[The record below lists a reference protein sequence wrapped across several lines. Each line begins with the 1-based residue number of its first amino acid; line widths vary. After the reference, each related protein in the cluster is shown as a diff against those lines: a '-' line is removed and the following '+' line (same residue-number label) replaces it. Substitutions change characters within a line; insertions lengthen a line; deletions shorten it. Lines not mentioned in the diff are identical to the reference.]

1 VLLRLSVFH
10 PCCLGRRQMV
20 EIRQL
25 ASSGVSII
33 GIISTS
39 VCILSLLLY
48 FLLIPASRRN
58 ALIQVCAYVTFGDLV
73 SSSGLIFGFSNDRT
87 HICKAQAFLTNL
99 GPLWSIF
106 WTIRISIIVMQ
117 IIYKCPQP
125 SPTTPT
131 ILINSTTGLTSNLSH
146 NPISNSINSREH
158 DLESSIFWHLFCWVW
173 PLILTLLILTTNRY
187 GCGGNADLCWCF
199 IGNRTN
205 SPHWTQAFWTITAF
219 YLWVWSS
226 ILIFATVFLLA
237 LYRCHK
243 LRDSLSKSS
252 AEGVIVRTLLPYLL
266 VIVIC
271 WLFPTIFDVTI
282 AISPNSP
289 LVNSHISLLIA
300 SILPTLQGML
310 TGVIFIRSIFR
321 EWRSS
326 YSVTPDLVSS
336 VKPASRQLVCLQ
348 NQNIVE
354 MPHP

>member
-1 VLLRLSVFH
+1 
-10 PCCLGRRQMV
+10 
-20 EIRQL
+20 
-25 ASSGVSII
+25 
-33 GIISTS
+33 
-39 VCILSLLLY
+39 
-48 FLLIPASRRN
+48 
-58 ALIQVCAYVTFGDLV
+58 
-73 SSSGLIFGFSNDRT
+73 
-87 HICKAQAFLTNL
+87 
-99 GPLWSIF
+99 
-106 WTIRISIIVMQ
+106 
-117 IIYKCPQP
+117 
-125 SPTTPT
+125 
-131 ILINSTTGLTSNLSH
+131 
-146 NPISNSINSREH
+146 
-158 DLESSIFWHLFCWVW
+158 
-173 PLILTLLILTTNRY
+173 
-187 GCGGNADLCWCF
+187 
-199 IGNRTN
+199 
-205 SPHWTQAFWTITAF
+205 
-219 YLWVWSS
+219 
-226 ILIFATVFLLA
+226 VFLLA

-289 LVNSHISLLIA
+289 LVNSHMSLLIA

-336 VKPASRQLVCLQ
+336 VKPVSRQLVCLQ